1 MKRIIPLLLLLSINI
16 TAQQN
21 RFQLVEQHKIPDI
34 PSSLYQQSNDLNNY
48 DIHFYHLDLNATN
61 TNTQLSGNVIIE
73 ATVVNKLTTFTCELM
88 DYMTVSSIKIN
99 NQDATFTHSNNIII
113 AQCNKEY
120 KPNENIKVQIFY
132 SGNVVGEGYSYG
144 TQLGISASWTL
155 SESIHARDWFPCKQI
170 LTDKA
175 DSVFID
181 VTVPNNLTVASNG
194 ILKNIVN
201 VNGNTK
207 KYCWETKYP
216 INYYLISMAISEY
229 SQYNIYAEPQSI
241 SPEKILIQNFIFSNS
256 GYLNQNKEL
265 IDKTKNLVEFF
276 SEKIGI
282 YPFYKEK
289 YGNAMAYFGGGMEH
303 QTMTTLANFG
313 FSLNAHELAHQ
324 WFGNYVTCGSWQDIW
339 INEGFA
345 SYCEYIALQHFYDQ
359 QTADGWMDSAHNY
372 AKEKPNG
379 SVYIPF
385 EELTSENRI
394 FDYHLSYKKGAVIIH
409 TLRGLINNDDLFFEA
424 IRNYLNTYKNNTA
437 IGDDF
442 FTSIGDFT
450 SLDLTNFKN
459 DWYYGKGFP
468 TYEVIW
474 KQEDN
479 KLSITINQTTSSTSK
494 PFFTQPIQIKLNYS
508 DNSKT
513 VVFEPTSTSTTLI
526 FDTNSKINSIEIDP
540 NNYIL
545 KGKTAITT
553 DIISELNSETKIIH
567 SPKKNTFELI
577 TTDKYLNNNF
587 SINDIKGNIIK
598 RFTIYD
604 KHSEIDISNLKQGL
618 YIISTK
624 NRIIGKIVKL

>member
-1 MKRIIPLLLLLSINI
+1 MKKIIPLLLLLSINI

-48 DIHFYHLDLNATN
+48 DIHFYHLDLKATN

-73 ATVVNKLTTFTCELM
+73 ATAVNKLTTFTCELM

-394 FDYHLSYKKGAVIIH
+394 FDYQLSYKKGAVIIH

-526 FDTNSKINSIEIDP
+526 FDTSTKINSIEIDP

>member
-1 MKRIIPLLLLLSINI
+1 MKKIIPLLLLLSINI

-48 DIHFYHLDLNATN
+48 DIHFYHLDLKATN

-73 ATVVNKLTTFTCELM
+73 ATAVNKLTTFTCELM

-120 KPNENIKVQIFY
+120 KPNENIIVQIFY

-526 FDTNSKINSIEIDP
+526 FDTSTKINSIEIDP

>member
-1 MKRIIPLLLLLSINI
+1 
-16 TAQQN
+16 
-21 RFQLVEQHKIPDI
+21 
-34 PSSLYQQSNDLNNY
+34 
-48 DIHFYHLDLNATN
+48 
-61 TNTQLSGNVIIE
+61 
-73 ATVVNKLTTFTCELM
+73 
-88 DYMTVSSIKIN
+88 
-99 NQDATFTHSNNIII
+99 
-113 AQCNKEY
+113 
-120 KPNENIKVQIFY
+120 
-132 SGNVVGEGYSYG
+132 
-144 TQLGISASWTL
+144 
-155 SESIHARDWFPCKQI
+155 
-170 LTDKA
+170 
-175 DSVFID
+175 
-181 VTVPNNLTVASNG
+181 
-194 ILKNIVN
+194 
-201 VNGNTK
+201 
-207 KYCWETKYP
+207 
-216 INYYLISMAISEY
+216 MAISEY

-394 FDYHLSYKKGAVIIH
+394 FDYQLSYKKGAVIIH

-553 DIISELNSETKIIH
+553 DIISELNSETRIIH
-567 SPKKNTFELI
+567 SPKKNSFELI

-598 RFTIYD
+598 RFNIYD

>member
-1 MKRIIPLLLLLSINI
+1 MKKIIPFLFLLSINI

-21 RFQLVEQHKIPDI
+21 KFQFVEQHKIPDT
-34 PSSLYQQSNDLNNY
+34 PSSLYAQSKDINNY

-73 ATVVNKLTTFTCELM
+73 ATIVNKITSFTCELM
-88 DYMTVSSIKIN
+88 DYMTVSTVKID
-99 NQDATFTHSNNIII
+99 NQEVTFDHSNNIII
-113 AQCNKEY
+113 AQCNREY
-120 KPNENIKVQIFY
+120 QPNENIKVQIFY
-132 SGNVVGEGYSYG
+132 GGNVVGEGYSYG
-144 TQLGISASWTL
+144 TQLGITASWTL
-155 SESIHARDWFPCKQI
+155 SESIHARDWFPCKQV

-181 VTVPNNLTVASNG
+181 ITVPNNLTVASNG
-194 ILKNIVN
+194 ILKNTVDIN
-201 VNGNTK
+201 SNKK

-216 INYYLISMAISEY
+216 INYYLISMTISEY
-229 SQYNIYAEPQSI
+229 SQYNIYAEPKSI

-265 IDKTKNLVEFF
+265 IDKTKGLVEFF

-289 YGNAMAYFGGGMEH
+289 YGNAMAYCGGGMEH
-303 QTMTTLANFG
+303 QTMTTLINFG

-324 WFGNYVTCGSWQDIW
+324 WFGNFVTCGSWQDIW

-372 AKEKPNG
+372 AKEKPDG

-394 FDYHLSYKKGAVIIH
+394 FDYQLSYKKGAAIIH

-424 IRNYLNTYKNNTA
+424 IRNYLDTYKNSTA
-437 IGDDF
+437 IGDNF
-442 FTSIGDFT
+442 FTSIGNYT
-450 SLDLTNFKN
+450 NIDLTNFKN
-459 DWYYGKGFP
+459 DWYYGKGYP
-468 TYEVIW
+468 TYEVKW
-474 KQEDN
+474 KQEN
-479 KLSITINQTTSSTSK
+479 NLLSITINQTTSSTSK
-494 PFFTQPIQIKLNYS
+494 SFFNQPIQIKLNYS
-508 DNSKT
+508 NNSKT
-513 VVFEPTSTSTTLI
+513 IIFEPTSTSTTLT
-526 FDTNSKINSIEIDP
+526 FNDNNKINSIEIDP

-545 KGKTAITT
+545 KEKTTITT
-553 DIISELNSETKIIH
+553 DITSELNNETKIIH
-567 SPKKNTFELI
+567 SPNKSYFELI
-577 TTDKYLNNNF
+577 TTDKELNNQF
-587 SINDIKGNIIK
+587 TINNIRGNIIK
-598 RFTIYD
+598 KFTISD
-604 KHSEIDISNLKQGL
+604 KHSKIDISNLKQGL

-624 NRIIGKIVKL
+624 NRVVGKVVKM

>member
-1 MKRIIPLLLLLSINI
+1 MKKIIPLLLLLSINI

-48 DIHFYHLDLNATN
+48 DIHFYHLDLKATN

-73 ATVVNKLTTFTCELM
+73 ATAVNKLTTFTCELM

-526 FDTNSKINSIEIDP
+526 FDTSTKINSIEIDP

>member
-1 MKRIIPLLLLLSINI
+1 MKKIIPLLLLLSINI

-48 DIHFYHLDLNATN
+48 DIHFYHLDLKATN

-73 ATVVNKLTTFTCELM
+73 ATAVNKLTTFTCELM

-526 FDTNSKINSIEIDP
+526 FDTSTKINSIEIDP

-624 NRIIGKIVKL
+624 NRIIGRIVKL

>member
-1 MKRIIPLLLLLSINI
+1 MKKIIPLLLLLSINI

-48 DIHFYHLDLNATN
+48 DIHFYHLDLKATN

-73 ATVVNKLTTFTCELM
+73 ATAVNKLTTFTCELM

-394 FDYHLSYKKGAVIIH
+394 FDYQLSYKKGAVIIH

-526 FDTNSKINSIEIDP
+526 FDTSTKINSIEIDP

-553 DIISELNSETKIIH
+553 DIISELNSETRIIH
-567 SPKKNTFELI
+567 SPKKNSFELI